1 MSLFARTL
9 IALAALAACGSAQ
22 TCPTQPDT
30 PGCECVERQDVRIIA
45 ITHGPQQVDGS
56 YDSFWSVIHEGIV
69 TAGANLGVQV
79 EHYSPSLQNI
89 VQDGLTTTF
98 NTLVDRAIA
107 EAPDGV
113 IISIPSNTVVD
124 TALTKLANAGAP
136 PPCPPAAHLPAGP
149 ALTPPRRAQV

>member
-1 MSLFARTL
+1 M
-9 IALAALAACGSAQ
+9 
-22 TCPTQPDT
+22 
-30 PGCECVERQDVRIIA
+30 
-45 ITHGPQQVDGS
+45 
-56 YDSFWSVIHEGIV
+56 
-69 TAGANLGVQV
+69 

-136 PPCPPAAHLPAGP
+136 PPCPPAAHLPAGT